1 MFTVSFATGYVFPPY
16 WANHPSVVKKFD
28 TNVTQAQV
36 TNIPFAMPLKIKWP
50 EEAEYFELPIE
61 PVVTISGRATIIR
74 RNVAKANKESKRGS
88 VVETWSTDDY
98 DITIGGLFMSDDE
111 DTLPEELIRKLREYC
126 EARRPLVV
134 ESKMFTLF
142 NITKIIIEEWSFPH
156 TKGMQN
162 QMFAL
167 KAYSYETPQLIIS
180 EVEGDIAEIT
190 ITG

>member
-1 MFTVSFATGYVFPPY
+1 
-16 WANHPSVVKKFD
+16 
-28 TNVTQAQV
+28 
-36 TNIPFAMPLKIKWP
+36 
-50 EEAEYFELPIE
+50 
-61 PVVTISGRATIIR
+61 
-74 RNVAKANKESKRGS
+74 
-88 VVETWSTDDY
+88 
-98 DITIGGLFMSDDE
+98 MSDDE
-111 DTLPEELIRKLREYC
+111 NALPEELIRKLREYC

-142 NITKIIIEEWSFPH
+142 NITKIIIEEWSFPF